1 MTEYRCYTHG
11 TEHIV
16 LVGSYQGR
24 DIYRCAVEA
33 RDVTQCERVAY
44 RPLPRVPWR
53 QRIMLPERATVE
65 RIMATL
71 VVGFWIGVAVWA
83 RFFL

>member
-1 MTEYRCYTHG
+1 
-11 TEHIV
+11 
-16 LVGSYQGR
+16 
-24 DIYRCAVEA
+24 
-33 RDVTQCERVAY
+33 
-44 RPLPRVPWR
+44 
-53 QRIMLPERATVE
+53 MLPERATVE

>member
-1 MTEYRCYTHG
+1 M
-11 TEHIV
+11 

-33 RDVTQCERVAY
+33 RDGTQCARVAY
-44 RPLPRVPWR
+44 QPLPRVPWR
-53 QRIMLPERATVE
+53 QRMMLPERATIE

-71 VVGFWIGVAVWA
+71 VVGFWIGVAVWV